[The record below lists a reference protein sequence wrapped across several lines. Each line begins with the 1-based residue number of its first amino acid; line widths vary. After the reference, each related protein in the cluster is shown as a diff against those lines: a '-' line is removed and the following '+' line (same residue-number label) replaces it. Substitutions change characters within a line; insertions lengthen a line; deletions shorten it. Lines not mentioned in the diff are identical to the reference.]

1 MSHNIYYVALSRD
14 SAGKPNFR
22 VYSLQMHPGLTN
34 IKAMTSSRLLSAKL
48 AKIEHAVS
56 KKMRLDGAPPLA
68 IQAFIQNLRRWQLG
82 HEAYVPEASLAP
94 LGKVPTFGLTRK
106 YIPLGKSKASRV
118 VMIKLNGGLGTNMG
132 LTKAKSLLEA
142 RAHLTFLDLIVHQIE
157 YLRKQTKTSI
167 PLLFMDSFSTHRDTL
182 VALAEKHPDF
192 HNDIFL
198 PLSFCQHRV
207 PKLDPASGMPVLC
220 HAHPADAWCPPGHA
234 DLYCALQTTGIL
246 QKLLRQGYAYAFV
259 SNADNL
265 GASLDFG
272 ILGYLMHHG
281 LPFLMEVTPRTES
294 DKKGGHLARNVQ
306 NGRLILRELAQCP
319 PAETSDF
326 QNIRK
331 HRFFNTNNLWM
342 DLRAVAKMLESHN
355 GVPPFP
361 LLVNRKRVV
370 PSDKNSPPCV
380 QLESAMG
387 AAISEFDRA
396 QALVVPRTRFAPVKM
411 TEDLLNIRSDAYHM
425 APDFRVEL
433 ASSRHGIPP
442 EIRLDSR
449 FYAILSDFNWRFPLG
464 KLSLKQCKAIG
475 IDGDFTFGK
484 DCKVDGRVFL
494 AATGNE
500 SVFIPSRTRLG
511 K

>member
-1 MSHNIYYVALSRD
+1 MLRFGMASFACKGVGD
-14 SAGKPNFR
+14 SQI
-22 VYSLQMHPGLTN
+22 SQ
-34 IKAMTSSRLLSAKL
+34 AMTPPRLQSAKL
-48 AKIEHAVS
+48 ANIELAVS

-68 IQAFIQNLRRWQLG
+68 IHAFIQNLRRWQLG
-82 HEAYVPEASLAP
+82 HEAYVPEASLAS
-94 LGKVPTFGLTRK
+94 LGKIPTFSLTRK
-106 YIPLGKSKASRV
+106 YVPLGKSKAARV
-118 VMIKLNGGLGTNMG
+118 VLIKLNGGLGTNMG

-142 RAHLTFLDLIVHQIE
+142 RDHLTFLDLIVHQVE

-192 HNDIFL
+192 HNDVFL
-198 PLSFCQHRV
+198 PLSFCQRRV
-207 PKLDPASGMPVLC
+207 PKLDPISGMPVAH
-220 HAHPADAWCPPGHA
+220 HAQPDDAWCPPGHA
-234 DLYCALQTTGIL
+234 DLYCALQTTGLL

-272 ILGYLMHHG
+272 ILGYLTHHK

-294 DKKGGHLARNVQ
+294 DKKGGHLARSAQ

-319 PAETSDF
+319 PSETADF

-342 DLRAVAKMLESHN
+342 DLRAVAKMLESHD

-361 LLVNRKRVV
+361 LLVNHKREV
-370 PSDKNSPPCV
+370 PSDKKSPPVV

-387 AAISEFDRA
+387 SAISEFDRA

-411 TEDLLNIRSDAYHM
+411 TDDLLNIRSDAYHM
-425 APDFRVEL
+425 APDSRVEL
-433 ASSRHGIPP
+433 APARHGIPP

-449 FYAILSDFNWRFPLG
+449 FYAILSDFDWRFPMG
-464 KLSLKQCKAIG
+464 QLSLKRCQSLKIG
-475 IDGDFTFGK
+475 GDFTFGK
-484 DCKVDGRVFL
+484 DCRANGRVFL
-494 AATGNE
+494 STTGNE